1 MWTFLENYKGR
12 KEMNLKDVW
21 TEQKDFNELFRH
33 LPEGFEQQSDL
44 TQHMVLCIMSE
55 LDEILGTVQWKHH
68 RNIPIK
74 PNPQQTLSECVDVF
88 KYLITIVQAWG
99 FTEKDFIDAFW
110 KKSMVVRQRRSE
122 EFLKN
127 VDGPTA
133 VIDIDGV
140 ICDHNLGFLSWLRK
154 AGNLHNWQDAK
165 LVDKEKTL
173 GYIDTLNRH
182 DLGMSPKEWQNLKHE
197 FRISGYKEYMPVFD
211 DAKEFLTQLKDKN
224 IVTVLMTSRP
234 IDRYPNLYTD
244 TVAWLE
250 REHLPYDVIW
260 WSYDKADHVV
270 ENLPNPL
277 FAVDNDLTQVNKF
290 DAADIPVY
298 WLCRRKE
305 EMKDFL
311 FNEPFNRIHMVNK
324 LQQIPIGD

>member
-1 MWTFLENYKGR
+1 
-12 KEMNLKDVW
+12 MNLKDVW
-21 TEQKDFNELFRH
+21 KEQKDFNDLFRH
-33 LPEGFEQQSDL
+33 LPEGFEEQSDL

-55 LDEILGTVQWKHH
+55 LDEILSTVHWKHH
-68 RNIPIK
+68 RNIPVK

-110 KKSMVVRQRRSE
+110 KKSMVVRQRRTS

-127 VDGPTA
+127 VDGKTA

-140 ICDHNLGFLSWLRK
+140 ICDHSQGFLTWLRK
-154 AGNLHNWQDAK
+154 SYVLSNGQSEK
-165 LVDKEKTL
+165 LYNKEKKQ
-173 GYIDTLNRH
+173 GYIDTITRH
-182 DLGMSPKEWQNLKHE
+182 DLGVTPPEWQELKHE

-211 DAKEFLTQLKDKN
+211 DAKEFLTKLKNKG
-224 IVTVLMTSRP
+224 IVTVLLTSRP
-234 IDRYPNLYTD
+234 IDRYPNLYAD

-250 REHLPYDVIW
+250 REQLPYDIIW

-277 FAVDNDLTQVNKF
+277 FAVDNDLDQAHKF
-290 DAADIPVY
+290 DSSDIPVY

-305 EMKDFL
+305 NMKDFIFSESL
-311 FNEPFNRIHMVNK
+311 NRIRMVHK

>member
-1 MWTFLENYKGR
+1 
-12 KEMNLKDVW
+12 MNLKDVW
-21 TEQKDFNELFRH
+21 REQKDFNELFRH
-33 LPEGFEQQSDL
+33 LPKGFEQQSDL

-55 LDEILGTVQWKHH
+55 LDEILNTIHWKHH

-74 PNPQQTLSECVDVF
+74 PNPHQTLSECVDVF

-99 FTEKDFIDAFW
+99 FSEEDFIKAFW
-110 KKSMVVRQRRSE
+110 KKSMAIRQRHSE
-122 EFLKN
+122 EFIKN
-127 VDGPTA
+127 IQGKTA

-140 ICDHNLGFLSWLRK
+140 LCNHDEGFLTWLRGTYMLTK
-154 AGNLHNWQDAK
+154 EQSSMISVKEKKYGFVGNINRNDLNMDPVTWQD
-165 LVDKEKTL
+165 
-173 GYIDTLNRH
+173 
-182 DLGMSPKEWQNLKHE
+182 LKHQ
-197 FRISGYKEYMPVFD
+197 FRISGYKEFMPVFP
-211 DAKEFLTQLKDKN
+211 DAKEFLIRLISKD
-224 IVTVLMTSRP
+224 ITVVLLTSRP

-250 REHLPYDVIW
+250 RAKLPYDVIW

-277 FAVDNDLTQVNKF
+277 FAVDDDLSQASKF
-290 DAADIPVY
+290 DLADIPVY

-305 EMKDFL
+305 NQKDFL
-311 FNEPFNRIHMVNK
+311 YVEPPSRIAMVHE

>member
-1 MWTFLENYKGR
+1 MESKGR

-21 TEQKDFNELFRH
+21 KEQEDFNDLFRH
-33 LPEGFEQQSDL
+33 LPKGFEEQSHL

-55 LDEILGTVQWKHH
+55 LDEILNTIHWKHH

-74 PNPQQTLSECVDVF
+74 PNPQQTLFECVDVF

-99 FTEKDFIDAFW
+99 FTEKDFIEAFW

-127 VDGPTA
+127 VNGKTV

-140 ICDHNLGFLSWLRK
+140 ICDYNQGFLTWLQK
-154 AGNLHNWQDAK
+154 YSLVSDVLNKK
-165 LVDKEKTL
+165 LCEKEKKQ
-173 GYIDTLNRH
+173 GYINTVTRH
-182 DLGMSPKEWQNLKHE
+182 DLGLLPPEWQNLKHQ
-197 FRISGYKEYMPVFD
+197 FRISGYKEYMPAYG
-211 DAKEFLTQLKDKN
+211 DAKEFLSKLKEHG
-224 IVTVLMTSRP
+224 IVTVLLTSRP
-234 IDRYPNLYTD
+234 IDRYPNLYAD

-250 REHLPYDVIW
+250 REQLPYDIIW

-277 FAVDNDLTQVNKF
+277 FAVDDDLNQANRF
-290 DAADIPVY
+290 DASDIPVY
-298 WLCRRKE
+298 WLCRGG
-305 EMKDFL
+305 DDINNL
-311 FNEPFNRIHMVNK
+311 LSIEPPSRVQVVHR
-324 LQQIPIGD
+324 LLQIPIGD